1 MLIELQIK
9 LTIRAMVSLAG
20 GGMGKVEEGGRQDE
34 EEKRHR
40 TSHPHEGICDERC

>member
-20 GGMGKVEEGGRQDE
+20 SGMGKVEKKGSQDE
-34 EEKRHR
+34 EEQR
-40 TSHPHEGICDERC
+40 HPHEGICDERY

>member
-20 GGMGKVEEGGRQDE
+20 SGMGKVEKGGARMR
-34 EEKRHR
+34 KNKCILI
-40 TSHPHEGICDERC
+40 PH